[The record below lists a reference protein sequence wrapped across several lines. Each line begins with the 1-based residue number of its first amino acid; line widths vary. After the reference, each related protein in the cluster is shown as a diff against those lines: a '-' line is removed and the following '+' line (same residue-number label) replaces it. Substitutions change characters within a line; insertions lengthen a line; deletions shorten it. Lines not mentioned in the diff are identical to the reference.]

1 MRVTPRGQKGEGVR
15 QCCVGGGGEGRGGG
29 GYNKLI

>member
-29 GYNKLI
+29 YNKLI

>member
-15 QCCVGGGGEGRGGG
+15 QCCVVGGGEGRGGG
-29 GYNKLI
+29 ITS

>member
-29 GYNKLI
+29 V

>member
-15 QCCVGGGGEGRGGG
+15 QCCVGGGGEGRGG
-29 GYNKLI
+29 ITS

>member
-15 QCCVGGGGEGRGGG
+15 QCCVGGGGEG